1 MPSCEWNP
9 YFISSNFS
17 FFHHRSERWL
27 MLLFCSVLSE
37 AHSVCALHIH
47 FQPCCNCHDREM
59 TFSSHYLLFICLSG
73 LICHTVSLWHFL
85 WFVLAVAMELW
96 HIVTQRHRRKCK
108 CRPCLSLDAAA
119 LTSPRLQ
126 SWRPWLFFFLNSS
139 APYSTWLHLFSEAN
153 VKLTCVIQTEGFALD
168 YCKCAFM
175 VWLDQNA
182 SSIIG
187 VFYCWLLARQL
198 KWD

>member
-96 HIVTQRHRRKCK
+96 HIVTQRHRQKCK

-126 SWRPWLFFFLNSS
+126 SWRPWLFFFPELICSLLNMI
-139 APYSTWLHLFSEAN
+139 TLIFR
-153 VKLTCVIQTEGFALD
+153 G
-168 YCKCAFM
+168 KCEINM
-175 VWLDQNA
+175 RHTDGR
-182 SSIIG
+182 ICIG
-187 VFYCWLLARQL
+187 LL
-198 KWD
+198 